1 MEWPPLFWPER
12 QADATNLGGPAMK
25 TASVK
30 PVRCAIYTRVST
42 DQGLDQEFNS
52 LDAQYDASSAYI
64 RSQVRI
70 PMKSPLRTE
79 MISPPDSDM
88 MSPPE
93 PVPLA
98 MGLLALSRLSSIA
111 PFSINEYRSSSAIF
125 NWPAATAA
133 MVGSSAPWPASRL
146 LILDDSG

>member
-1 MEWPPLFWPER
+1 
-12 QADATNLGGPAMK
+12 MK
-25 TASVK
+25 ASPVR

-98 MGLLALSRLSSIA
+98 MGLLALSRLSSI
-111 PFSINEYRSSSAIF
+111 
-125 NWPAATAA
+125 
-133 MVGSSAPWPASRL
+133 VL
-146 LILDDSG
+146 LI